1 MPLGLT
7 VTLALAFCPA
17 FVVTA
22 FFSSTVLP
30 LYLIFLGVLTV
41 AVCCWRSAVSL
52 LTRRRWEARLPAALV
67 ATTVNVYA

>member
-1 MPLGLT
+1 MILTFEYFLPLGLT

-30 LYLIFLGVLTV
+30 LNLIFLGTFTD
-41 AVCCWRSAVSL
+41 AV
-52 LTRRRWEARLPAALV
+52 
-67 ATTVNVYA
+67 